1 VGLLL
6 LRAAAGIVLLVQ
18 GMSLLVDG
26 NDSILKNSIIALLAV
41 ASGVSLM
48 FGFMTPFGS
57 VLATLLN
64 ALIALS
70 WLPQEVSSVVQTK
83 QAGLVAVIATALA
96 LLGPGAFSIDS
107 RLFGRREIVIP
118 QFPKPPKL

>member
-1 VGLLL
+1 MGLLL
-6 LRAAAGIVLLVQ
+6 LRAVSGILLLVQ
-18 GMSLLVDG
+18 GVSLLVNG
-26 NDSILKNSIIALLAV
+26 NNPIVQNLIVGLLAV

-64 ALIALS
+64 AAIALS
-70 WLPQEVSSVVQTK
+70 WLLQEASSVVQTK
-83 QAGLVAVIATALA
+83 QAELVGVIAIALA

-118 QFPKPPKL
+118 QYPKPPKP

>member
-1 VGLLL
+1 MGLLL
-6 LRAAAGIVLLVQ
+6 LRAVSGILLLVQ
-18 GMSLLVDG
+18 GVSLLVNG
-26 NDSILKNSIIALLAV
+26 NNPIVQNLIVGLLAV

-64 ALIALS
+64 AAIALS
-70 WLPQEVSSVVQTK
+70 WLPQEASSVVQTK
-83 QAGLVAVIATALA
+83 QAELVGVIAIALA

-118 QFPKPPKL
+118 QFQKPPKP

>member
-6 LRAAAGIVLLVQ
+6 LRAVSGILLLVQ
-18 GMSLLVDG
+18 GVSLLVNG
-26 NDSILKNSIIALLAV
+26 NNPIVQNLIVGLLAV

-64 ALIALS
+64 AAIALS
-70 WLPQEVSSVVQTK
+70 WLLQEASSVVQTK
-83 QAGLVAVIATALA
+83 QAELVGVIAIALA

-118 QFPKPPKL
+118 QYPKPPKP